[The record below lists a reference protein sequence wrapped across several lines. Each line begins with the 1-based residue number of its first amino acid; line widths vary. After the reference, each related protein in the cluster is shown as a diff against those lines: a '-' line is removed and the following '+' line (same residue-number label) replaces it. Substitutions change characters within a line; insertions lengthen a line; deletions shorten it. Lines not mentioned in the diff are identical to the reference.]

1 MHIMSQSKRNIFS
14 FDSKFSDLLIRF
26 TGIVTVNFLW
36 LLCCLPI
43 VTAGAATKAMYA
55 SLDIV
60 ARLEDGAAKGFFFSF
75 RKQFWTTTS
84 LWMLI
89 LFVGIGL
96 VVDFMILANWE
107 FFGRIGMYVVLFLV
121 SFLLLVF
128 CGMLFPMLSRFS
140 CGLKEAVKNAFLLG
154 LAYLPRMVLVT
165 TLNLLPVLMLI
176 FATDLF
182 LYTGGIWLICGFGLI
197 AYRNLNLLE
206 PVFAPYKKIA
216 E

>member
-14 FDSKFSDLLIRF
+14 FDSKFSDLLTRF

-43 VTAGAATKAMYA
+43 VTAGAATKAMYF
-55 SLDIV
+55 SLDLV
-60 ARLEDGAAKGFFFSF
+60 TRLEGGVAKAFFSAF
-75 RKQFWTTTS
+75 RKRFWTTTS

-107 FFGRIGMYVVLFLV
+107 FFGRIGMYVVLFLA

-128 CGMLFPMLSRFS
+128 CGMLFPMLSQCP
-140 CGLKEAVKNAFLLG
+140 CGWKEAEKNAFLLS

-165 TLNLLPVLMLI
+165 TLNLLPVLMLM

-182 LYTGGIWLICGFGLI
+182 L
-197 AYRNLNLLE
+197 
-206 PVFAPYKKIA
+206 
-216 E
+216 